1 MQETLNKHW
10 HMAQTDFEI
19 EHTEFE
25 FSLIRAA
32 AAFER
37 WRSDCSACCFDRS
50 LSGADVA
57 VLNVIRMH
65 DRPKSIS
72 EIARLLNRD
81 DLSNI
86 QYGIRKLVAAKV
98 VEKNGKGR
106 SKKGVRYFVT
116 EYGYELTDNYAQ
128 LRREL
133 VIRMSKALTTNVSL
147 AEAAK
152 VLNLMSGMYDQA
164 SRIAAAHRPAD

>member
-1 MQETLNKHW
+1 MSELFNKKW
-10 HMAQTDFEI
+10 HMAQTEFEI
-19 EHTEFE
+19 DHTEFE
-25 FSLIRAA
+25 FALLRAA

-57 VLNVIRMH
+57 VLNVTRMH

-81 DLSNI
+81 DLSNL
-86 QYGIRKLVAAKV
+86 QYGIRKLLAAKV
-98 VEKNGKGR
+98 VTKEGKVGA
-106 SKKGVRYFVT
+106 KKGVTYSVT
-116 EYGYELTDNYAQ
+116 EYGRELSDAYAN

-133 VIRMSKALTTNVSL
+133 VIKLSQSMTTKDNL
-147 AEAAK
+147 IEAAK
-152 VLNLMSGMYDQA
+152 VLNLMSGLYDHA
-164 SRIAAAHRPAD
+164 SRVAAAHRPSD